1 MEGAVYKIMYNIDM
15 SIKEV
20 SFSEARQKLSSI
32 VDQVEKSGPPVKIL
46 RHGKVVAVVVNAEE
60 YKLKSVR
67 SKPFKLAGSIKL
79 RKGVDFEDRKS
90 TRLNSSHGYI
100 SYAVFCLKKKNQHVR
115 DMFLNIVA
123 LKSFLYAIAAC

>member
-1 MEGAVYKIMYNIDM
+1 M

-67 SKPFKLAGSIKL
+67 IKPFKLAGSIKL
-79 RKGVDFEDRKS
+79 RKGVDFDKFIAEGRKQF
-90 TRLNSSHGYI
+90 
-100 SYAVFCLKKKNQHVR
+100 A
-115 DMFLNIVA
+115 VA
-123 LKSFLYAIAAC
+123 LEARRERLLEEINES

>member
-1 MEGAVYKIMYNIDM
+1 MYNVDM

-20 SFSEARQKLSSI
+20 SFSEARRRLSSI

-67 SKPFKLAGSIKL
+67 IKPFKLAGSIKL
-79 RKGVDFEDRKS
+79 RKGVDFDKFIAEGRKQF
-90 TRLNSSHGYI
+90 
-100 SYAVFCLKKKNQHVR
+100 A
-115 DMFLNIVA
+115 VA
-123 LKSFLYAIAAC
+123 LDARRERLLEEINEP

>member
-67 SKPFKLAGSIKL
+67 IKPFKLAGSIKL
-79 RKGVDFEDRKS
+79 RKGVDFDKFIAEGRKQF
-90 TRLNSSHGYI
+90 
-100 SYAVFCLKKKNQHVR
+100 A
-115 DMFLNIVA
+115 VA
-123 LKSFLYAIAAC
+123 LDARRERLLEEIDES